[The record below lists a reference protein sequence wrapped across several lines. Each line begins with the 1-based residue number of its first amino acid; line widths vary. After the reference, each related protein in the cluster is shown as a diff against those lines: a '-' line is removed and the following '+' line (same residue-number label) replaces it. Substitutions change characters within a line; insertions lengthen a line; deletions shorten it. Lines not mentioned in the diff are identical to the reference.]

1 MGLLNWFDRCS
12 QDELETAKKLIA
24 FSNISAKSS
33 FIPLLKRMPSL
44 EIIAR
49 DNRLEKF
56 DYYYICAC
64 GLLLMQ
70 SSNKRS
76 ELVALKKELES
87 RCKGS
92 YKDVVDL
99 ANKVNGQD
107 VSELRKMDVNIG
119 SWVLQKTS
127 AGLNQAQV
135 DGLVNDYS
143 ALLGKYI
150 IAQVQNFL

>member
-12 QDELETAKKLIA
+12 KEELETAKKLID

-64 GLLLMQ
+64 VLLLMQ

-76 ELVALKKELES
+76 ELVALQKELEN

-99 ANKVNGQD
+99 ADKVNGKD
-107 VSELRKMDVNIG
+107 VSELRKIDVNIG
-119 SWVLQKTS
+119 SWVLQKTM

-135 DGLVNDYS
+135 NVLMKDHS
-143 ALLGKYI
+143 TLLGKYI
-150 IAQVQNFL
+150 IAQVEKIL